1 VFATAVIS
9 SACDAAN
16 TWLRKFGR
24 LSPRSSLYRS
34 ASREQEL
41 LLVERTYRAMSALSD
56 TQWIVLFL
64 ADVVSLGGLLIW
76 AFYELEQMRQRMA
89 RQRRLRA
96 CGMVAQQPP
105 QRQ

>member
-1 VFATAVIS
+1 MV
-9 SACDAAN
+9 
-16 TWLRKFGR
+16 K
-24 LSPRSSLYRS
+24 
-34 ASREQEL
+34 
-41 LLVERTYRAMSALSD
+41 RTSRAMVLLSD
-56 TQWIVLFL
+56 TQWIVLLL

-105 QRQ
+105 QQQ